1 MIIAVC
7 LGILFVIILGVL
19 FIFTM
24 RSFHNFKY
32 SSQGIPNTPDYYTN
46 PSKLSL
52 YKTDI
57 AGLTIEHVTGDYL
70 NGFRIIPDN
79 IKYKG
84 VIVTF
89 RGSDGTPAYEQAIQ
103 LAQEGYQVLALFFF
117 GMPNQHPTLAEV
129 PVEYYQEIESY
140 ISQHFSQPDMIT
152 VIGTSKGAE
161 YALLLASLYD
171 SIDNVVLYAPSSHIY
186 AGLDFRNYSSS
197 WSQNGKALPYLDVR
211 SENSLKLFYNFL
223 IKTPISYYHTYK
235 QALDKDKNSEDK
247 RIKVEKTKANILIFA
262 GENDRMWPSAES
274 ARLIEKYQPN
284 HTQVTIYKE
293 AGHLFAGDGIID
305 SRGIYLSVGG
315 NKAANETAKKDSDQR
330 LKKQLSIWH
339 S

>member
-32 SSQGIPNTPDYYTN
+32 SSQGIPNTPDYYAN

-89 RGSDGTPAYEQAIQ
+89 GGSDGTPAYEQAIQ

-117 GMPNQHPTLAEV
+117 GMPINIQH
-129 PVEYYQEIESY
+129 
-140 ISQHFSQPDMIT
+140 
-152 VIGTSKGAE
+152 
-161 YALLLASLYD
+161 LLKC
-171 SIDNVVLYAPSSHIY
+171 
-186 AGLDFRNYSSS
+186 
-197 WSQNGKALPYLDVR
+197 Q
-211 SENSLKLFYNFL
+211 
-223 IKTPISYYHTYK
+223 
-235 QALDKDKNSEDK
+235 
-247 RIKVEKTKANILIFA
+247 
-262 GENDRMWPSAES
+262 
-274 ARLIEKYQPN
+274 
-284 HTQVTIYKE
+284 
-293 AGHLFAGDGIID
+293 
-305 SRGIYLSVGG
+305 
-315 NKAANETAKKDSDQR
+315 
-330 LKKQLSIWH
+330 
-339 S
+339 